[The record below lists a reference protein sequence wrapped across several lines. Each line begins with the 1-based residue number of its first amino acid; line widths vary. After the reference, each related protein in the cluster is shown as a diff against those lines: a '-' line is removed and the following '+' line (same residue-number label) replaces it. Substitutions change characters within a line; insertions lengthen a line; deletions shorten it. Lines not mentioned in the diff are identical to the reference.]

1 MLSLLC
7 LASMSLASATAAK
20 ADASNPLA
28 AVIELMDELT
38 AKIIKD
44 GDEEQ
49 KAYVKYTEWCDD
61 ATKNFGFEIK
71 TATSKKEKLEAKIE
85 DLAAAIASDEKDL
98 KDATLVREK
107 ERAEFEAAQSEL
119 VDTVDTLARAIGILE
134 KQMAKNPA
142 AFTQVD
148 ADKFNSI
155 IQSLNVVMDAASFE
169 IDDKQKLV
177 ALVQSQSEMRR
188 TQVLQT
194 QLPTKPT
201 APTFS
206 MF

>member
-49 KAYVKYTEWCDD
+49 KAFVKYTEWCDD
-61 ATKNFGFEIK
+61 ATKNLGFEIK
-71 TATSKKEKLEAKIE
+71 TASSKKEKLEAKIEELTATIDACTAKIE

-98 KDATLVREK
+98 KDATLVRKK
-107 ERAEFEAAQSEL
+107 ERAEFEAAQGEL
-119 VDTVDTLARAIGILE
+119 VETVDTLARAIGILE
-134 KQMAKNPA
+134 RQMAKNPA
-142 AFTQVD
+142 AFT
-148 ADKFNSI
+148 
-155 IQSLNVVMDAASFE
+155 
-169 IDDKQKLV
+169 
-177 ALVQSQSEMRR
+177 
-188 TQVLQT
+188 
-194 QLPTKPT
+194 
-201 APTFS
+201 
-206 MF
+206 